1 MNNYA
6 TVPNEYRVPE
16 YNPTGDS
23 GNGYAGTVTP
33 GAISNQINSSTG
45 GVSNNP
51 YADILKYL
59 PRARAASTPSL
70 GDSPY
75 NPAGTTP
82 GTTTP
87 QATLTRSDPS
97 LGTATP
103 APSMGRTRPSAPP
116 SIYSDENPPPH
127 PGPNASLTEIGNYYR
142 SFGYKNPAFSG
153 IRDADIQAYWNDNK
167 GMQFGDWYL
176 AGNRAPADGPTTV
189 FDNPNPTPATTPT
202 PTPTPTPVVPTPV
215 LGGGNV
221 APRFD
226 PNTQL
231 PGGQPLPAS
240 STAGTPSS
248 ASDYS
253 GILAQLQKLMGGQF
267 DYEST
272 QLNRRMSAQ
281 GAVSGDLN
289 SEGFGE
295 VSGRANAQLAA
306 DQGNRLSGY
315 LNTDW
320 QSSLDRALQEY
331 GINTQAATGRY
342 AADAG
347 VSAAA
352 QGAGASM
359 YGANIGLQEAQ
370 LRDATSRYQG
380 NQQYDLGLA
389 GLGLDKY
396 KFDNPNINAL
406 LGYYLQ
412 MSPEQLA
419 QFASNPTLFPG
430 YAYTPHP

>member
-6 TVPNEYRVPE
+6 AVPNEYRVPE

-33 GAISNQINSSTG
+33 GAISNQINSSSG
-45 GVSNNP
+45 GASNNP

-75 NPAGTTP
+75 NPAAGSDPVTTP
-82 GTTTP
+82 VVPTASALA
-87 QATLTRSDPS
+87 AT
-97 LGTATP
+97 AI
-103 APSMGRTRPSAPP
+103 GRTRPSAPP
-116 SIYSDENPPPH
+116 QVYSDANPPPH

-189 FDNPNPTPATTPT
+189 FDNPNPTPTTPPVVPTPVTPT
-202 PTPTPTPVVPTPV
+202 PTPTPTAPTPSF
-215 LGGGNV
+215 G
-221 APRFD
+221 AP
-226 PNTQL
+226 PAPAAT
-231 PGGQPLPAS
+231 PPPAS
-240 STAGTPSS
+240 GAPAS
-248 ASDYS
+248 SDYS

-272 QLNRRMSAQ
+272 QLNRRMNAQ
-281 GAVSGDLN
+281 GAISGDLN
-289 SEGFGE
+289 SGGFGE

-430 YAYTPHP
+430 YTYTPHP